1 MEEALSAV
9 STVGFPIVVALY
21 VLIRQEGVMKE
32 LKKSVD
38 LLTIVVANSSGLS
51 LDKIKKDYG
60 KNGQS

>member
-51 LDKIKKDYG
+51 LEKIKKDYG
-60 KNGQS
+60 KNGH

>member
-60 KNGQS
+60 KNGH

>member
-21 VLIRQEGVMKE
+21 VLIRQEGVMRE

-60 KNGQS
+60 KNGH

>member
-1 MEEALSAV
+1 MEELAKFV

-21 VLIRQEGVMKE
+21 VLVRQEGVMKE

-38 LLTIVVANSSGLS
+38 LLTIVVANISGLS

-60 KNGQS
+60 KNGH

>member
-38 LLTIVVANSSGLS
+38 LLTIVVANISGLS

-60 KNGQS
+60 KNCQ

>member
-1 MEEALSAV
+1 VEEALSAV

-38 LLTIVVANSSGLS
+38 LLTIVVANISGLS

-60 KNGQS
+60 KNGQ

>member
-1 MEEALSAV
+1 MEELAKFV

-21 VLIRQEGVMKE
+21 VLVRQEGVMKE

-38 LLTIVVANSSGLS
+38 LLTIVVANISGLS

-60 KNGQS
+60 KSGH

>member
-21 VLIRQEGVMKE
+21 VLIRQEGVMRE

-51 LDKIKKDYG
+51 LDTIKKDYG
-60 KNGQS
+60 KNGH

>member
-1 MEEALSAV
+1 MEEAPSAV

>member
-38 LLTIVVANSSGLS
+38 LLTIVVANISGLS

-60 KNGQS
+60 KNGH